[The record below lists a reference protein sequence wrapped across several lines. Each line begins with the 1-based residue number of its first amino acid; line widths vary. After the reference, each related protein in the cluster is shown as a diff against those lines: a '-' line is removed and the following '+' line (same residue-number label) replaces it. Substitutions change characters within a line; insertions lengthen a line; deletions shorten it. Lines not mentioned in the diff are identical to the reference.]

1 MLPDTV
7 PTVVL
12 LHGLGR
18 TSRSMQPIAGAAS
31 THGYTVAN
39 LGYHSRSAGIHALA
53 ERVALDVETIAP
65 DARLHF
71 VTHSLGGI
79 LLRFAVAAGM
89 LPCERIHRVVM
100 LAPPNQGSEV
110 ADLMTS
116 RAPLRRLFQQVSGPA
131 GIELG
136 TGADNV
142 IGRLPAVRFHLG
154 VIAGSRSLNPVFS
167 AVIDGAN
174 DGKVGVARAAVDGMH
189 DFLVVP
195 HSHTFLMRAPA
206 VIRQT
211 MHFLEHGRFERKGS
225 AA

>member
-1 MLPDTV
+1 MV
-7 PTVVL
+7 
-12 LHGLGR
+12 
-18 TSRSMQPIAGAAS
+18 PIASAADA
-31 THGYTVAN
+31 HGYRVVN
-39 LGYHSRSAGIHALA
+39 LGYRSRAAGIQSLA
-53 ERVALDVETIAP
+53 ERVAQEVATAAP
-65 DARLHF
+65 DTRLHF

-79 LLRFAVAAGM
+79 LLRFAVAAGL

-131 GIELG
+131 GTELG
-136 TGADNV
+136 TGADSV
-142 IGRLPAVRFHLG
+142 IGRLPAVNFDLG

-174 DGKVGVARAAVDGMH
+174 DGKVGVARAAVEGMH

-211 MHFLEHGRFERKGS
+211 MHFLEHGRFDREGS